1 MSRGKCV
8 LFKIFFRVGLPPIS
22 PVTVAPFEEE
32 TAGAGGAP
40 ADGWGCRGRAPLN
53 FALGLCSRCDVRRRR
68 SDVRR
73 SAEQLAADAA
83 IPASHSKLM
92 RNLGRHGAGS
102 GTDGKPLGG
111 AADTAPGTASPGYL
125 QGLIS
130 FPGEGRCF

>member
-1 MSRGKCV
+1 MSRGNA
-8 LFKIFFRVGLPPIS
+8 LFSGFSLGLGVPLSP
-22 PVTVAPFEEE
+22 PVTAAPFEED

-40 ADGWGCRGRAPLN
+40 ADRWGCRGRAPLN

-92 RNLGRHGAGS
+92 RSLGSHGAG
-102 GTDGKPLGG
+102 GG
-111 AADTAPGTASPGYL
+111 A
-125 QGLIS
+125 
-130 FPGEGRCF
+130 